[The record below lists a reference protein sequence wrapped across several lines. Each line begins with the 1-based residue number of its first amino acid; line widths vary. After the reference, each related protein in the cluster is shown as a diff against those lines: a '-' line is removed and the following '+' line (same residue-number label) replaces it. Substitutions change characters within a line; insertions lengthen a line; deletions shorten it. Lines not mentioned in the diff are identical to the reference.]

1 MRIKGNLVSDAHKIN
16 VHNIS
21 SKKQRQPSGIQI
33 LLQYIVNKE
42 RGGVKTR
49 ELMLLAAPRCL
60 SCIKRK
66 CSHGF
71 KKKHPHTQEV
81 GTRELSREPKQDLCE
96 L

>member
-42 RGGVKTR
+42 GAG
-49 ELMLLAAPRCL
+49 L
-60 SCIKRK
+60 
-66 CSHGF
+66 
-71 KKKHPHTQEV
+71 KHE
-81 GTRELSREPKQDLCE
+81 D
-96 L
+96 